1 MAEKSA
7 LKDNLFKR
15 LWYLMCRTLS
25 VGTVWLVYRLKI
37 YGKKNVPK
45 DGPLLV
51 LSNHQSF
58 FDPMFSQSWVW
69 RPFYFVPRDT
79 LFETPF
85 WGRLMKSFYVIPIR
99 RGQAD
104 IAAMR
109 IIIEALKQN
118 KAVCLYPEGT
128 RTPDGKIGDIKPGFG
143 LIGRRSGAAIV
154 PVVIDGIFEA
164 WPRTQK
170 YPKLGKVAVMYGRP
184 VSSEYIKSKSDQ
196 DLAAE
201 LTKIM
206 RDLQADLRTKMGRK
220 PFEY

>member
-1 MAEKSA
+1 
-7 LKDNLFKR
+7 
-15 LWYLMCRTLS
+15 
-25 VGTVWLVYRLKI
+25 
-37 YGKKNVPK
+37 
-45 DGPLLV
+45 
-51 LSNHQSF
+51 
-58 FDPMFSQSWVW
+58 
-69 RPFYFVPRDT
+69 VPRDT

-109 IIIEALKQN
+109 MIIESLKQN

-128 RTPDGKIGDIKPGFG
+128 RTPDGKIGAIKPGFG
-143 LIGRRSGAAIV
+143 LISRRSGAAIV

-170 YPKLGKVAVMYGRP
+170 YPKLGRVGVIYGQP
-184 VSSEYIKSKSDQ
+184 VSPEYIKSKSDE
-196 DLAAE
+196 DLAEE